1 MRQLSRLSVAAS
13 EPAHTQTIASASA
26 VTSTYDLLAVV
37 PLTDKVM
44 HQVCV
49 LRVYGCVSE

>member
-1 MRQLSRLSVAAS
+1 VRQLSRLSVAAS